1 MSRLSIVTKS
11 RAQQVV
17 EGLYKNLE
25 QRIVASPPGLCPVD
39 ISHAFLQL
47 CHAQTCGKCTPCRIG
62 LGQMGNLMV
71 DILEGRG
78 SMATID
84 TLEKTARVVYET
96 ADCAIG
102 YEAAHMILKGL
113 AGFRDDFEEHVTHNR
128 CICHLDQPV
137 PCVALCPAGVDIP
150 GYLALVGEGRHQDAV
165 RLIRKDNPFVTACAM
180 VCEHPCEARCRR
192 NMVDSS
198 VNIRGI
204 KRYAIEHAGD
214 VPVPDNAA
222 STGKRIAIIGGGPS
236 GLSAAYYLQ
245 LMGHQTAVFEQR
257 EALGGM
263 LRYGIPGYR
272 LPESDLDGDI
282 NAILSTGVECHLN
295 TPIGGGKGITLE
307 ALQKNYDAVYIAI
320 GAHKDKKIGIDGEE
334 GPDVISAV
342 DMLRDIGEGRMP
354 DFTGKTVM
362 VIGGGNVAMDVS
374 RTAIRLG
381 ADQVGVV
388 YRRRKA
394 DMTALPDEIE
404 GAEAE
409 GVQILELH
417 APKFIERD
425 AAGHVSALWADP
437 KVIGLMDAA
446 GRPRPADSTEDARAI
461 PCDTIIVA
469 IGQEIDSNH
478 FAEGGLPVARGSLV
492 TDAAGAVVGF
502 PGIYAG
508 GDCATGPATVI
519 KAVATGKVVAANI
532 DNALG
537 FHHAITCDVEIP
549 APRMGDLPAC
559 GRVTMKERNANARRQ
574 DFEQVEYGMT
584 CQEAEQESSRC
595 LRCDHF
601 GISALKGG
609 RVNQW

>member
-62 LGQMGNLMV
+62 LGQMGNLME
-71 DILEGRG
+71 DILESRG

-257 EALGGM
+257 DALGGM

-295 TPIGGGKGITLE
+295 TPIGGEKGIPLDT
-307 ALQKNYDAVYIAI
+307 LQKNYDAVYIAI
-320 GAHKDKKIGIDGEE
+320 GAHKDKKIGIDGEN

-425 AAGHVSALWADP
+425 ATGHVSALWADP

-446 GRPRPADSTEDARAI
+446 GRPRPADSTEDTVAI

-492 TDAAGAVVGF
+492 TDAAGAVMGF
-502 PGIYAG
+502 PGVYAG

-532 DNALG
+532 DNYLG
-537 FHHAITCDVEIP
+537 FHHAITCDVAIP

-559 GRVTMKERNANARRQ
+559 GRVTMKERNANGRRQ
-574 DFEQVEYGMT
+574 DFDQVEYGMT

>member
-47 CHAQTCGKCTPCRIG
+47 GHAQTCVKRTPCRIG
-62 LGQMGNLMV
+62 LGQMGNLME

-180 VCEHPCEARCRR
+180 VCEHPCEARCHQ

-204 KRYAIEHAGD
+204 KRYAIEHAVD

-257 EALGGM
+257 DVLVGM

-272 LPESDLDGDI
+272 LPESNLDGDI

-295 TPIGGGKGITLE
+295 TPIGGENGIPLDT
-307 ALQKNYDAVYIAI
+307 LQKNYDAVYIAI
-320 GAHKDKKIGIDGEE
+320 GAHKDKKIGIDGDD

-342 DMLRDIGEGRMP
+342 DMLRDIGEGLMT

-425 AAGHVSALWADP
+425 AAGHVSTIWADP

-446 GRPRPADSTEDARAI
+446 GRPSPADSTEDTVAI

-478 FAEGGLPVARGSLV
+478 FAEGGLPVARCSLV

-502 PGIYAG
+502 PGVYAV

-532 DNALG
+532 DNYLG

-549 APRMGDLPAC
+549 APRMRYLPAC
-559 GRVTMKERNANARRQ
+559 GRVTMKERNANGRRQ
-574 DFEQVEYGMT
+574 DFEQVEYVMT
-584 CQEAEQESSRC
+584 CQEAKQESSRC

-601 GISALKGG
+601 GISALKGWS
-609 RVNQW
+609 VNQW